1 MSELEKDLEGV
12 VLANWLRMLEPS
24 IVSTGVRTPS
34 GRYDARG
41 YALGARAAETFL
53 VNSRLLRGDVEMAL
67 SIREH
72 FTGTAAHLLSFLGR
86 ETRRGGVAVKL
97 PTSVPL
103 ETSLEEAF
111 RRRRSVRSYSGD
123 ALPLAQLATIIR
135 AAAGLTN
142 PNTSGEDGSAASG
155 HRSVPSGGGLYPVDL
170 HIAALR
176 VETLPRATFVYDPHR
191 DVLEQTGDESV
202 VDALLASLAQPGII
216 ITESKASAVCLL
228 VGRPWRSM
236 RKYGDRGMRY
246 VFLEAGAMAE
256 HISLAAVGIGIGDV
270 HCGSFYDD
278 EVHEAMG
285 IDGLHEALIHSV
297 FLGSPAPRT
306 VEGKPA
312 GGEQCPT

>member
-170 HIAALR
+170 HIAAVR

-202 VDALLASLAQPGII
+202 VDACARLACPTGNHHH
-216 ITESKASAVCLL
+216 
-228 VGRPWRSM
+228 
-236 RKYGDRGMRY
+236 RKQGERG
-246 VFLEAGAMAE
+246 L
-256 HISLAAVGIGIGDV
+256 
-270 HCGSFYDD
+270 
-278 EVHEAMG
+278 
-285 IDGLHEALIHSV
+285 
-297 FLGSPAPRT
+297 
-306 VEGKPA
+306 PA
-312 GGEQCPT
+312 GGSALEEHAHTGIGGCGMCSSRRVQWPNTSACGGRDRHWRCPLRKFLRRRGARGDGYRRPSRGPDPFGLPRVARPANSRRQARRR